1 MKPWGPVLE
10 KSNTDVGDVLAAF
23 TRHEIDVTLLV
34 PTETGLKKSIMDATA
49 NVREYL
55 LTSSFHDFDDQAQGP
70 ENKVTRKAYFVEP
83 DRLVE
88 TTVSLYRPQT
98 KTGDPRIW
106 FALLGRYAEPYN
118 LLAVFEHEDDLY
130 VVNASRPE
138 ILASLDIPASP
149 LAHIAAKYRR
159 GEDPVVGE
167 LLDALRE
174 ISAQG
179 FVRTLRPGNTGVGM
193 TLETMLGIAA
203 NVKKTPDFK
212 GIELK
217 AKRIKRAPARSTLFS
232 QSPDWSVSPVR
243 SAWNLLSK
251 FGYHRNGKL
260 RLNCEINA
268 KAPNSL
274 GFMLNV
280 DAEKDWLKQDHV
292 EAEIDKPSHVVTWPL
307 EVLRG
312 RLREKHPQTFWVG
325 ARCQGKGADEHFHY
339 IQVEHTRAPSVRN
352 FQALLESGVISVD
365 YLMSQRGEKQLV
377 RDHGYLFKIKQKD
390 FPALFPPSNLHVF
403 A

>member
-1 MKPWGPVLE
+1 MLE
-10 KSNTDVGDVLAAF
+10 KSDTDVGDVLAAF
-23 TRHEIDVTLLV
+23 TRHEIDVALLV

-49 NVREYL
+49 NVRDYL
-55 LTSSFHDFDDQAQGP
+55 LSTGIHDFDDQTQGP
-70 ENKVTRKAYFVEP
+70 ENKVVRRAYFVEP

-88 TTVSLYRPQT
+88 SSVSLYRPQT
-98 KTGDPRIW
+98 KSGDPRIW
-106 FALLGRYAEPYN
+106 FALLGRYADPYN
-118 LLAVFEHEDDLY
+118 LLAVFEHEGDLY
-130 VVNASRPE
+130 VVNASRTE
-138 ILASLDIPASP
+138 VLASLDNAGSP
-149 LAHIAAKYRR
+149 LGHIAAKYRR

-174 ISAQG
+174 IAAQG
-179 FVRTLRPGNTGVGM
+179 FVRTLRPGDTGVGM
-193 TLETMLGIAA
+193 TLETLLGIAA
-203 NVKKTPDFK
+203 NAEKTPDFK

-217 AKRIKRAPARSTLFS
+217 AKRIKRAPTRSTLFS
-232 QSPDWSVSPVR
+232 QSPDWSVSPVG
-243 SAWNLLSK
+243 SAWNLLRT

-274 GFMLNV
+274 GFMLSV

-292 EAEIDKPSHVVTWPL
+292 RAEEERRAHVVTWPL

-325 ARCQGKGADEHFHY
+325 ARCRGKGADEHFHY
-339 IQVEHTRAPSVRN
+339 MQVEHTRAPNVRN

-365 YLMSQRGEKQLV
+365 YLMSQRGERQLV

-390 FPALFPPSNLHVF
+390 FPALFPPSNVHVL

>member
-1 MKPWGPVLE
+1 MLE
-10 KSNTDVGDVLAAF
+10 KSDTDVGDVLAAF
-23 TRHEIDVTLLV
+23 TRHEIDVALLV

-49 NVREYL
+49 NVRDYFFSTGL
-55 LTSSFHDFDDQAQGP
+55 HNFDHQAQGP
-70 ENKVTRKAYFVEP
+70 ENKVMRRAYFVEP

-98 KTGDPRIW
+98 KSGDPRIW
-106 FALLGRYAEPYN
+106 FALLGRYANPYN
-118 LLAVFEHEDDLY
+118 LLAVFEHERDVY
-130 VVNASRPE
+130 VVNASRHDV
-138 ILASLDIPASP
+138 LASLDNVDSP
-149 LAHIAAKYRR
+149 LGHIAAKYRR
-159 GEDPVVGE
+159 GEDPAVGE

-174 ISAQG
+174 ICARG
-179 FVRTLRPGNTGVGM
+179 FIRTLRSGDTGVGM
-193 TLETMLGIAA
+193 TLETLLGIAA
-203 NVKKTPDFK
+203 NAAKTPDFK

-217 AKRIKRAPARSTLFS
+217 AKRLKRAPTRSTLFS
-232 QSPDWSVSPVR
+232 QSPDWAVSPVG
-243 SAWNLLSK
+243 SAWNLLNT

-268 KAPNSL
+268 RAPNSL
-274 GFMLNV
+274 GFMLSV
-280 DAEKDWLKQDHV
+280 DTEKDWLQQDHV
-292 EAEIDKPSHVVTWPL
+292 RTEEERRSHVVTWPL

-325 ARCQGKGADEHFHY
+325 ARCRGKGSDEHFHY
-339 IQVEHTRAPSVRN
+339 MQVEHTRAPNLRN
-352 FQALLESGVISVD
+352 FQALLESGLISVD

-390 FPALFPPSNLHVF
+390 FPALFPPSSLHVL

>member
-1 MKPWGPVLE
+1 MLE
-10 KSNTDVGDVLAAF
+10 KSDTDVGDVLAAF
-23 TRHEIDVTLLV
+23 TRHEIDVALLV

-49 NVREYL
+49 GVRDYL
-55 LTSSFHDFDDQAQGP
+55 LSAGFHDYDKQAQGP
-70 ENKVTRKAYFVEP
+70 ENKAVRRAYFVQP
-83 DRLVE
+83 DALNE

-98 KTGDPRIW
+98 KSGDPRIW
-106 FALLGRYAEPYN
+106 FGMLGKYAEPCN
-118 LLAVFEHEDDLY
+118 LLVVFEHEDALY

-138 ILASLDIPASP
+138 LLRSLENPATP
-149 LAHIAAKYRR
+149 LGRIAAKRR
-159 GEDPVVGE
+159 PVEDPAVSE

-174 ISAQG
+174 ISGRG
-179 FVRTLRPGNTGVGM
+179 FLRTLRAGDTGVGM
-193 TLETMLGIAA
+193 TLETLLGIAA
-203 NVKKTPDFK
+203 NAEKTPDFK

-217 AKRIKRAPARSTLFS
+217 AKRLKRGPTRATLFS
-232 QSPDWSVSPVR
+232 QSPDWSVSPVG
-243 SAWNLLSK
+243 SAWNLLRT

-260 RLNCEINA
+260 RLNCEMNA

-274 GFMLNV
+274 GFMLSV
-280 DAEKDWLKQDHV
+280 DAERDWLKQDHV
-292 EAEIDKPSHVVTWPL
+292 KSLEATKSHVVTWPL

-325 ARCQGKGADEHFHY
+325 ARCRGKGADEHFHY

-365 YLMSQRGEKQLV
+365 YLMSQRGEKALV

-390 FPALFPPSNLHVF
+390 FPALFPPSNVHVL